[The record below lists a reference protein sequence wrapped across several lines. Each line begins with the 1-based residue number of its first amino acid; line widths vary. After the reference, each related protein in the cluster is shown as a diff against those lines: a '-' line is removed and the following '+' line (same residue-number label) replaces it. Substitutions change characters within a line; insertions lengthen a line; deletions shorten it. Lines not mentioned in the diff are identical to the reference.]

1 MKRKEFKSAPLPF
14 QGQKRNFVK
23 HFKAALKDYPSNAT
37 YVDLFGGSGLLSHT
51 VKCVHPEAKVVY
63 NDFDNFQNRLKA
75 IPETNKILE
84 ELRALNLKTPRGKI
98 IKGEEKEK
106 VLEVLK
112 RADKRGFVDWITLS
126 GSLKFSMN
134 YGTELKHFTHDSL
147 YNTIRKTNF
156 DEASDYLAGIEVVSE
171 DYRHLFQKYK
181 DLDNVVFLADPP
193 YLSTDTA
200 TYASDK
206 YWKLTDYLEVLETL
220 QGSNFFYFTSNKS
233 QVVEL
238 CQWLE
243 TRTSENLNPFKY
255 ATCTAMTNRPSHNT
269 AYQDIMYHYK
279 KTNDE

>member
-1 MKRKEFKSAPLPF
+1 MKRKQFKSAPLPF

-23 HFKAALKDYPSNAT
+23 HFKEALKGFPSNAI

-63 NDFDNFQNRLKA
+63 NDFDNFQKRLKA

-84 ELRALNLKTPRGKI
+84 ELRALNLKTPRSKI
-98 IKGEEKEK
+98 IQGEEKEK

-134 YGTELKHFTHDSL
+134 YGLKLEDFTNDTL

-200 TYASDK
+200 TYANDK

-238 CQWLE
+238 CQWLG
-243 TRTSENLNPFKY
+243 TRTNESLNPFKD
-255 ATCTAMTNRPSHNT
+255 ATCTAMTNCPTHKTS
-269 AYQDIMYHYK
+269 YQDIMYHYK
-279 KTNDE
+279 K